1 MLAGLDTVGL
11 GSGDEMR
18 AVQTRPPD
26 TSPAELRLAAVSL
39 ERRLSVQVRTY
50 EERYELGSAD
60 LEQALRSGEIRET
73 AEIADWVIAHRTLI
87 GLADELQA
95 RPE

>member
-1 MLAGLDTVGL
+1 
-11 GSGDEMR
+11 MR

-50 EERYELGSAD
+50 VERYELGPAD

-73 AEIADWVIAHRTLI
+73 AEIADWVIVHRTLI

-95 RPE
+95 RPAASSSGRG

>member
-1 MLAGLDTVGL
+1 MPAGLDTVGC
-11 GSGDEMR
+11 GTGDAMR
-18 AVQTRPPD
+18 TVQTKPPD
-26 TSPAELRLAAVSL
+26 TSPAELRLVAVAL

-50 EERYELGSAD
+50 EERYELESAD